1 MIHLK
6 SAGKKVSNLIT
17 IHKQLHTSLIF
28 TENSGTMKWRVFS
41 SIPTTYQSAGIKHI
55 GIKKKT
61 KDSAVMDGINV
72 LVTGLDSVHPTMT
85 KKVIHSIKKS
95 AE

>member
-1 MIHLK
+1 
-6 SAGKKVSNLIT
+6 
-17 IHKQLHTSLIF
+17 
-28 TENSGTMKWRVFS
+28 MKWRVFS

-95 AE
+95 ADLISQFFRVTSSKAKSIQIQFMNFSFGGEEPP